1 MLDAITFVKCNNNNK
16 PLEFSNGLLLFLL
29 LDLLMLK
36 YSKGPKAPL
45 SSQHNPN
52 KNPRINS
59 ILCMGRL
66 TSITQLS
73 MKDHQHLLKVE
84 LPNALM
90 VYEMMV
96 ENFI

>member
-1 MLDAITFVKCNNNNK
+1 MKCNNNNK

-59 ILCMGRL
+59 ILCMGPL

-73 MKDHQHLLKVE
+73 MKDHQQLLKVE

>member
-1 MLDAITFVKCNNNNK
+1 MHFVNCNNK
-16 PLEFSNGLLLFLL
+16 PLKFSNGLLQLL
-29 LDLLMLK
+29 LLLFPPDLLMLK

-52 KNPRINS
+52 KNARIKP
-59 ILCMGRL
+59 ILCMGPL
-66 TSITQLS
+66 TSITQPS
-73 MKDHQHLLKVE
+73 MKDLQPLHKVE

-90 VYEMMV
+90 AYEMMV